1 MPAVQRPASQAPQR
15 QRTRVFPT
23 PKIADVIIRQV
34 FESTRTTVPA
44 YGTAHPDTAKY
55 PNHKLVHAK
64 VIDEQGLFL
73 ELWYAAD
80 RSNQEDYNYSLT
92 YPYGGNPAYPRITRT
107 YILPRSPDP
116 LALGSTDPGGS
127 MFGIEGYRRPDSTSR
142 YRRPDGTS
150 QYFRTSLP
158 AGVLVAQSE
167 RPLGDELNGLYV
179 EVTRVYDVIPGLED
193 QVSSDGLGQ
202 TDDGY
207 SVERPMQDKNW
218 IRLTWK
224 IVLPR
229 TIADTYRR
237 DNFDVCPIPRY
248 QFLYLVDERIQVNEE
263 SNQTSTI
270 VRVYE
275 GDQRDTKDTSDATI
289 VGKNKQYP
297 GIIPPEKFLLE
308 TESKQLTKR
317 ILSPESIDLDGNS
330 IPADF
335 TLVESKVDPEGTNS
349 GSKTVVATS
358 YNNIAPLNGKQW
370 DNETRSYIPYT
381 VQVIPAS
388 EALSFPEP
396 VGAELSIQPI
406 NRYWSIVTTET
417 PSSTS
422 TSLRSYYSTTP
433 FSWPA
438 VLPSSDQGALK
449 IGTIRR
455 KDRRTGEFTG
465 EKILWYDFELIP
477 AWSGICKTFVEIGWS
492 PNPPDFVPIQTMNP
506 TEIVISWPIGSVRI
520 PKCLHAKYTFEG
532 TTGTENPD
540 WEFLDF
546 ERVVPA
552 TNYETWPE
560 SIVADFDVTPY
571 KGGFRT
577 RKITVFRPYNPVL
590 QF

>member
-207 SVERPMQDKNW
+207 SVERPMQDKDW

-438 VLPSSDQGALK
+438 VLPSSGQGALK
-449 IGTIRR
+449 FDTIKR
-455 KDRRTGEFTG
+455 KDRRTGELTG
-465 EKILWYDFELIP
+465 EEVLWYDFELIP

-492 PNPPDFVPIQTMNP
+492 PTPPDFVPIQTMNP
-506 TEIVISWPIGSVRI
+506 TEIIISWPVGSLKI
-520 PKCLHAKYTFEG
+520 PKCLHTTYTFKG
-532 TTGTENPD
+532 STGTENPD
-540 WEFLDF
+540 WDF
-546 ERVVPA
+546 ADFKRIVPA